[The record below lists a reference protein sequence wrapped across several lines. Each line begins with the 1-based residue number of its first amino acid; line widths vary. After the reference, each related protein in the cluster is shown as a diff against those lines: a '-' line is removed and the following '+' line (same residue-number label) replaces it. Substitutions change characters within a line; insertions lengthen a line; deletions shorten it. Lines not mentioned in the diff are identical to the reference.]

1 MVVARIVGG
10 TLDLALKCFGFVGI
24 GEPKAMVGLERCMW
38 GCSGRL
44 EKMVKGWDMPK
55 SNEVDAKVATE
66 FVVAGLAAGW
76 CGYS

>member
-1 MVVARIVGG
+1 MLVAGIVGA
-10 TLDLALKCFGFVGI
+10 TIDVAPKCFGFLGI
-24 GEPKAMVGLERCMW
+24 EEPKAMVGLERCVW

-44 EKMVKGWDMPK
+44 EKMVKGWDMSK
-55 SNEVDAKVATE
+55 SNEVDAKAVTE